1 MKPSFAAAH
10 PAPAPSAAEPAARST
25 ARSIAPGQE
34 PVKLLIVDD
43 HPVVRA
49 GLASMLATH
58 PEIHVVGA
66 AASCAEA
73 LERIAAEPPHVILLD
88 LRMPQMDGLAF
99 LQLPHAARSDARVII
114 LTSYERDEDIFRA
127 VQSGAQ
133 GYLTKDASEQ
143 EMVAAVLRVHAGR
156 RVLPPHI
163 AARLADRLLRST
175 LTARESEILREL
187 ARGLTNREIG
197 SRLRISENT
206 VRNHVQSLLGKLE
219 VSDRTEAAT
228 LALRRG
234 ILSLDD

>member
-1 MKPSFAAAH
+1 MKTSL
-10 PAPAPSAAEPAARST
+10 PSAHSPATDAGG
-25 ARSIAPGQE
+25 IC
-34 PVKLLIVDD
+34 PVPDQGRVRLLIVDD

-49 GLASMLATH
+49 GLSSMLAMH

-66 AASCAEA
+66 AATCAEA
-73 LERIAAEPPHVILLD
+73 LRQIAAEPPHVILLD

-99 LQLPHAARSDARVII
+99 LDLPLSVRSEARVII
-114 LTSYERDEDIFRA
+114 LTSYERDEEIFRA
-127 VQSGAQ
+127 VQAGAQ
-133 GYLTKDASEQ
+133 GYLTKDASEG

-156 RVLPPHI
+156 RALPPHI
-163 AARLADRLLRST
+163 ASRLADRLLRSP
-175 LTARESEILREL
+175 LTAREHEILREL
-187 ARGLTNREIG
+187 AHGLTNREIG

-234 ILSLDD
+234 ILSLED

>member
-1 MKPSFAAAH
+1 MKQSLTTAH
-10 PAPAPSAAEPAARST
+10 PTPADPATTS
-25 ARSIAPGQE
+25 PVKEGQS
-34 PVKLLIVDD
+34 PIKLLIVDD

-49 GLASMLATH
+49 GLSSMLAMH
-58 PEIHVVGA
+58 PEIHVIGA

-73 LERIAAEPPHVILLD
+73 LERIAAEPPQVILLD

-99 LQLPHAARSDARVII
+99 LKLPISVRGDARVII

-127 VQSGAQ
+127 VQTGAQ

-163 AARLADRLLRST
+163 ALRHAVRLLRST
-175 LTARESEILREL
+175 LTVRECEILREL

-197 SRLRISENT
+197 NRLHISENT
-206 VRNHVQSLLGKLE
+206 VRNHVQSLLSKLE

>member
-1 MKPSFAAAH
+1 MKPSFA
-10 PAPAPSAAEPAARST
+10 PTQSAVA
-25 ARSIAPGQE
+25 GQQ
-34 PVKLLIVDD
+34 PVRLLIVDD

-49 GLASMLATH
+49 GLSSMLAMH

-73 LERIAAEPPHVILLD
+73 LKQIAAEPPHVILLD

-99 LQLPHAARSDARVII
+99 LQLPTGVRGDARVII
-114 LTSYERDEDIFRA
+114 LTSYERDEDIYRA
-127 VQSGAQ
+127 VQAGAQ

-143 EMVAAVLRVHAGR
+143 EMVTAVLRVHSGR
-156 RVLPPHI
+156 RALPPHI
-163 AARLADRLLRST
+163 ACRLADRLLRST

-197 SRLRISENT
+197 SELRISENT
-206 VRNHVQSLLGKLE
+206 VRNHVQSLLSKLG

-234 ILSLDD
+234 ILSLDE